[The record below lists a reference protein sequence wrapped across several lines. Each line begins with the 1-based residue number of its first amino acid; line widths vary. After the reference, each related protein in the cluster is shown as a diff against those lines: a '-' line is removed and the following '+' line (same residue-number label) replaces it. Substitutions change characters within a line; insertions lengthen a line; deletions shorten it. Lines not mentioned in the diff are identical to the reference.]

1 MNLDEA
7 IAHAREVA
15 EKNRKDYEW
24 YSKNPKVWNDGGKKQ
39 RECLSCAE
47 EHEQLAEWLEQL
59 KAYKQNT
66 DICPMCD
73 TYCSCLVDEFEDGYN
88 KAIDDFLSKAKEK
101 KYHSHITH
109 ENCVSIAELDWL
121 AEKLKAGITND

>member
-47 EHEQLAEWLEQL
+47 EHEQLAEWLEEYKWL
-59 KAYKQNT
+59 KKQKEMFDPFNF
-66 DICPMCD
+66 
-73 TYCSCLVDEFEDGYN
+73 SLVCARKESYE
-88 KAIDDFLSKAKEK
+88 KAIDDFACYMCNEFDGKNKDIEEHTGEYVIK
-101 KYHSHITH
+101 RVH
-109 ENCVSIAELDWL
+109 SIAEQ
-121 AEKLKAGITND
+121 LKEGAGA